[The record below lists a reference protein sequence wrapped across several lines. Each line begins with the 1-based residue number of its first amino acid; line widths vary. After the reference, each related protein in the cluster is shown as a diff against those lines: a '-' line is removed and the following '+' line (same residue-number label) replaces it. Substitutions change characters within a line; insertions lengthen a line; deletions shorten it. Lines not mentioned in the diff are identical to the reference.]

1 MKGRRADSLRS
12 DKVVDRVGN
21 FARRACVQWE
31 AMEGFHRARSIG
43 FRLLLAALVLIPLA
57 AFAERIQD
65 LPKPTDYVSDFA
77 NVLSPQAVERLD
89 RICAELDH
97 SKADAQ
103 IAIVTVHNLDGEDA
117 AEYAIQ
123 LEDKWKMGK
132 KGSDRGALVLLAVD
146 DHKYRIDV
154 GYGLEGILNDAKLG
168 DIGRAMVPYLRARDY
183 DSAMILAV
191 GRVAQ
196 VIATDAGVTLGE
208 APVAP
213 RGHQRESSGSALAKL
228 IPFLI
233 LFLLFGGFGFLR
245 LLFGVGLVS
254 SALGGRRYTGGPFIG
269 GGGWGGGGLGGGGGG
284 GGFGGFGGGSFG
296 GGGAGGDW

>member
-1 MKGRRADSLRS
+1 MK
-12 DKVVDRVGN
+12 
-21 FARRACVQWE
+21 
-31 AMEGFHRARSIG
+31 GFHRARS
-43 FRLLLAALVLIPLA
+43 FAVQLLLAALVLVPLGA
-57 AFAERIQD
+57 VAERVQD
-65 LPKPTDYVSDFA
+65 LPKPTDYVNDYA

-132 KGSDRGALVLLAVD
+132 KGSDRGVLVLLAVD

-213 RGHQRESSGSALAKL
+213 RVHQAGNGSSALAKL

-269 GGGWGGGGLGGGGGG
+269 GGWGGGGFGGGGGGGG
-284 GGFGGFGGGSFG
+284 GGFGGFGGGGFG

>member
-1 MKGRRADSLRS
+1 
-12 DKVVDRVGN
+12 
-21 FARRACVQWE
+21 
-31 AMEGFHRARSIG
+31 MEGFHRARSFV
-43 FRLLLAALVLIPLA
+43 FRLLLAALVLVPA
-57 AFAERIQD
+57 GAVAERIQD
-65 LPKPTDYVSDFA
+65 LPKPTDYVSDYA
-77 NVLSPQAVERLD
+77 KVLSPQAVERLD

-103 IAIVTVHNLDGEDA
+103 LAIVTVHNLDGEDA

-154 GYGLEGILNDAKLG
+154 GYGLEGILNDAKIG
-168 DIGRAMVPYLRARDY
+168 DIGRAMVPYLRAQDY
-183 DSAMILAV
+183 DSAVTLAV

-196 VIATDAGVTLGE
+196 VIATDAGITLNE
-208 APVAP
+208 APVAA
-213 RGHQRESSGSALAKL
+213 RRHQAGGGSALAKL

-233 LFLLFGGFGFLR
+233 LFLLFGGFGFMR
-245 LLFGVGLVS
+245 LLFGVGLAS
-254 SALGGRRYTGGPFIG
+254 SVLGGRRYTGGPFIG
-269 GGGWGGGGLGGGGGG
+269 GGGWGGGGGGGSGGG
-284 GGFGGFGGGSFG
+284 GGFGGFGGGGFG